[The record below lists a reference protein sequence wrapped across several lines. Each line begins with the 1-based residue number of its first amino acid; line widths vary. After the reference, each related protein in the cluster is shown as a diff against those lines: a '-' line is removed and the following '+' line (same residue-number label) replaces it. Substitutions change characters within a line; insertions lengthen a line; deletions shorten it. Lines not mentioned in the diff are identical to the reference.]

1 MDSDGKIALL
11 IQGKYPDP
19 DGGGPVGVATR
30 AIAVESSLAGM
41 ERDLISSLRFERKL
55 AVVSDRT
62 THAVLGDRIERSLSG
77 SYIVQSVVLP
87 DGVHPDETTAALLVQ
102 ETALSDALIA
112 VGSGT
117 INDLCKYAS
126 ARVRKSYAVFATAPS
141 MNGYTS
147 LNASITKNGHKLSLQ
162 AHAPAGAFFDLS
174 ILAAAP
180 KRLIRAGLGD
190 SLCRATAQADWLLA
204 HLLNETPYREL
215 PFELLAD
222 DEGPL
227 FADANALVRGD
238 LAAMKR
244 LVNTLVLAGFGT
256 AVVGGSQPA
265 SQGEHLISHYIEMFA
280 DPSRPL
286 VYHGEQIAVTT
297 LSMARLQERMLDRAP
312 VVVPD
317 SETQADFQSR
327 YGKEIGSSCWPEFAA
342 KRLDQNGAEAL
353 NARIA
358 SAWSRIRER
367 IAAILLPSS
376 HLVSVLE
383 AAGAPRVPESI
394 HLTRSFYET
403 AILRC
408 REIRNRYTFLDLAAA
423 CGRLESEVASL

>member
-1 MDSDGKIALL
+1 MDSGGKIALL

-30 AIAVESSLAGM
+30 AVAIEPSLAGM
-41 ERDLISSLRFERKL
+41 ERDLVASLGFERKL

-62 THAVLGDRIERSLSG
+62 THAILGDRVERSLSG
-77 SYIVQSVVLP
+77 SYIVQSVVMP
-87 DGVHPDETTAALLVQ
+87 DGVHPDEATAGLLVE
-102 ETALSDALIA
+102 ETAPSDALIA

-126 ARVRKSYAVFATAPS
+126 ARARKPYATFATAPS

-147 LNASITKNGHKLSLQ
+147 LNASITRNGHKLSLP
-162 AHAPAGAFFDLS
+162 ARAPAGAFFDLS
-174 ILAAAP
+174 VLATAP

-204 HLLNETPYREL
+204 HLVNGTPYREL

-222 DEGPL
+222 DERPL
-227 FADANALVRGD
+227 FSEARALVAGD

-256 AVVGGSQPA
+256 AVVGNSQPA

-280 DPSRPL
+280 DPARPL
-286 VYHGEQIAVTT
+286 VYHGEQIGVTT
-297 LSMARLQERMLDRAP
+297 LSMARLQERMLDRVP
-312 VVVPD
+312 VVVRD
-317 SETQADFQSR
+317 SETEAGFKRR
-327 YGKEIGSSCWPEFAA
+327 YGEEIGGSCWTEFAA
-342 KRLDQNGAEAL
+342 KRLDQAGAEAL

-367 IAAILLPSS
+367 IASILLSSS
-376 HLVSVLE
+376 HLASVLE
-383 AAGAPRVPESI
+383 AAGAERVPGAI
-394 HLTRSFYET
+394 HLTRCFYET
-403 AILRC
+403 AVLRC

-423 CGRLESEVASL
+423 SGRLGAEIASL